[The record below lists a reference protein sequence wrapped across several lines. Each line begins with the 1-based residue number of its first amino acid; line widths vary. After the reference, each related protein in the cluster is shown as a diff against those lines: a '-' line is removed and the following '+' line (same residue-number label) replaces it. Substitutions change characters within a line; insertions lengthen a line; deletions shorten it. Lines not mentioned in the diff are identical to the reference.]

1 MLKDQLRKLNK
12 CQISER
18 GYQQGPSDETLK
30 KVRCQ
35 FCDVKFGHRIMEAV
49 GFFDYKCTILSKLP
63 LISQTDEARVLF
75 HDFLISFYMGD
86 IFIGNIL
93 LNKL

>member
-1 MLKDQLRKLNK
+1 MPNIWARLSAGAEWWNIEKSAMSILW
-12 CQISER
+12 CQ
-18 GYQQGPSDETLK
+18 
-30 KVRCQ
+30 VRSPNYGGVC
-35 FCDVKFGHRIMEAV
+35 
-49 GFFDYKCTILSKLP
+49 FFDYKCTILSKLP